1 MPQFESNPRPSD
13 DDSLIQ
19 GKNWFS
25 KKIESLIA
33 AVTPK
38 CTDVTRLLSRRLDH
52 RLPFLIRI
60 RLRLHFVICT
70 YCARY
75 ADHLRLLRKLASEF
89 HEHAHDIQGPRL
101 PHETRARIR
110 EVLRRSQ
117 NM

>member
-1 MPQFESNPRPSD
+1 MPELESNPRRAD

-33 AVTPK
+33 ILTPK
-38 CTDVTRLLSRRLDH
+38 CTEVTRLLSRGLDH

-75 ADHLRLLRKLASEF
+75 AAHLRLLRKLASEF
-89 HEHAHDIQGPRL
+89 HEHAHDIPGPGL
-101 PHETRARIR
+101 PRETGARIR
-110 EVLRRSQ
+110 EALRRSQ